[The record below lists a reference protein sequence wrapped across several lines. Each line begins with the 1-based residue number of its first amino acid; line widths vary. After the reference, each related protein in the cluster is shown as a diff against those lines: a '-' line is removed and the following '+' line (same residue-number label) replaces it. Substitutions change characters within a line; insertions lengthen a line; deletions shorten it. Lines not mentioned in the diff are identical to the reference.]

1 VPPYSR
7 RFSYE
12 VKEALPTDSSNM
24 TEVVWIPKPTAQTT
38 DQAIEM
44 DEAVVERESTLE
56 RSLMWRSG

>member
-1 VPPYSR
+1 
-7 RFSYE
+7 
-12 VKEALPTDSSNM
+12 M